1 FEITPE
7 LLDFLIK
14 KGTDPKFGARPMRR
28 AIEED
33 VEEKIAS
40 GIIQG
45 VLKPGMTASFETDN
59 DSVKLKI

>member
-1 FEITPE
+1 
-7 LLDFLIK
+7 
-14 KGTDPKFGARPMRR
+14 MRR

-40 GIIQG
+40 GIIKG
-45 VLKPGMTASFETDN
+45 DLKSGMTASFETDN